1 MGLLETSISEE
12 VPFHSKAQKRS
23 SRDGD
28 AVDRHEPSGSGA
40 PPPPP
45 PPPPPQPSASSAS
58 SGSGLGLARQDAS
71 SHHTLSARES
81 NKKIEEK
88 NKVIAAMVGAT
99 LTSLTMT
106 PFDVVKTR
114 LQTQPSQ
121 NANSSFIPASHL
133 PPPTSRSTTS
143 PWPPPI
149 ASTSTAPPESSVETK
164 LGSKLSTCCTKTY
177 FNSNDKSLL
186 CRFDPRHSTSSLPA
200 SGSHSSPISAA
211 RAAFVHHFAPA
222 APIPHPGS
230 MLLHASNGAALF
242 ANACLYPDPR
252 HAVKAT
258 SSGTIGGSAS
268 AASPTHLTGFW
279 DAVIKIARNEGI
291 SSLWR
296 GTAPALAMS
305 VPGQVVYMVGYDWGR
320 RTAFDHAPQ
329 WAYAEV
335 ANADGRH
342 LSKSY
347 LTAVPLIAG
356 GMSRTVVAALTSPL
370 ELVRTRLQSTS
381 DSTSVRSIILTLR
394 AEGGGLSSAWR
405 GLPPTLWRD
414 VPFSAI
420 YWAGYEAIKRSITGG
435 KGMGEGWQDQS
446 LSSEFAVAFVSGAG
460 SGMIAATV
468 TNPFDVVKTRR
479 QALVEAATVSGSSST
494 QAPLTKTFPILFD
507 IAKKEGWAGLMRGL
521 TPRLAKHAEL

>member
-1 MGLLETSISEE
+1 MSL
-12 VPFHSKAQKRS
+12 HST
-23 SRDGD
+23 
-28 AVDRHEPSGSGA
+28 V
-40 PPPPP
+40 
-45 PPPPPQPSASSAS
+45 
-58 SGSGLGLARQDAS
+58 
-71 SHHTLSARES
+71 
-81 NKKIEEK
+81 
-88 NKVIAAMVGAT
+88 
-99 LTSLTMT
+99 T

-114 LQTQPSQ
+114 LQTQPNP
-121 NANSSFIPASHL
+121 NARPPFIPASHL
-133 PPPTSRSTTS
+133 PPPTSRSATS
-143 PWPPPI
+143 PWPPPFP
-149 ASTSTAPPESSVETK
+149 STSTAPPASSIETK
-164 LGSKLSTCCTKTY
+164 LGNKATSGSSTCCTKTY

-200 SGSHSSPISAA
+200 SGSHSSSISAA

-222 APIPHPGS
+222 APIPHSGTT
-230 MLLHASNGAALF
+230 LVHASNGGSLL

-252 HAVKAT
+252 HAVNAS
-258 SSGTIGGSAS
+258 SSGTIGGSGS
-268 AASPTHLTGFW
+268 AASSRHLTGFW

-296 GTAPALAMS
+296 GTAAALAMS

-329 WAYAEV
+329 WAYADV
-335 ANADGRH
+335 TNADGRH
-342 LSKSY
+342 LSTAY

-356 GMSRTVVAALTSPL
+356 GLSRTVVAALTSPL

-381 DSTSVRSIILTLR
+381 ESTSIRSIISTLR

-420 YWAGYEAIKRSITGG
+420 YWAGYEAIKRSVTGG
-435 KGMGEGWQDQS
+435 KGMGEGWKDQS

-479 QALVEAATVSGSSST
+479 QALVEAAMGSSSSST

-507 IAKKEGWAGLMRGL
+507 IAKKEGWAGVMRGL
-521 TPRLAKHAEL
+521 TPRLAKVGPACGIMIASYEGLGRLLD

>member
-12 VPFHSKAQKRS
+12 VPFHSEAQKRS
-23 SRDGD
+23 SRDGNT
-28 AVDRHEPSGSGA
+28 VDRHEPSGSGA
-40 PPPPP
+40 PP
-45 PPPPPQPSASSAS
+45 QPSSS
-58 SGSGLGLARQDAS
+58 SGSGLGFAHQDAF

-121 NANSSFIPASHL
+121 NARSSFIPASHL

-143 PWPPPI
+143 PWPRQSHRPRPRHR
-149 ASTSTAPPESSVETK
+149 ESSVETR
-164 LGSKLSTCCTKTY
+164 LASKLSTCCTKTY

-200 SGSHSSPISAA
+200 SHRFRI
-211 RAAFVHHFAPA
+211 R
-222 APIPHPGS
+222 GS
-230 MLLHASNGAALF
+230 MLLHASNGGALF

-268 AASPTHLTGFW
+268 AASPTASDRIL

-305 VPGQVVYMVGYDWGR
+305 GPGGRLSTWSATTGGR

-347 LTAVPLIAG
+347 LTARHL
-356 GMSRTVVAALTSPL
+356 L
-370 ELVRTRLQSTS
+370 
-381 DSTSVRSIILTLR
+381 
-394 AEGGGLSSAWR
+394 
-405 GLPPTLWRD
+405 
-414 VPFSAI
+414 
-420 YWAGYEAIKRSITGG
+420 AGYEAIKRSITGG

-479 QALVEAATVSGSSST
+479 QALVEAATGSGSSST

-507 IAKKEGWAGLMRGL
+507 IANKEGWAGLMRGL
-521 TPRLAKHAEL
+521 TPRLAKVGPACGIMIASYEGLGRLLD